1 MLSINEKDLGTPDP
15 QIVPIQVRKRV
26 ALTIDGRDVTVP
38 EGTSV
43 LRAAATIGIDIPKL
57 CATQMLDAFGSCRLC
72 LVQIEGMKGYPA
84 SCTTP
89 AAAGMKVTTQ
99 SAKLAQ
105 LRHGVMELYLSDHRV
120 ESFEGHLGTEMERM
134 AAAIGVNEVRYGFDG
149 ANHVH
154 APLDESNPY
163 FRFDPAQC
171 IVCSRCVRA
180 CDEVQGTF
188 ALTIQGRG
196 FESKVAASQD
206 QPFLDSECVSCG
218 ACVQACPT
226 GALMEKSLL
235 AKGQATR
242 SAVTTCAYC
251 GVGCS
256 FRAEMQGEE
265 LVRMVPNMD
274 GQANHGHSCVK
285 GRFAIGYATHP
296 DRILRP
302 MIRAKISDPWR
313 EVSWHEAIE
322 YTAAEFKRIQAK
334 YGRDTIGGITSSRC
348 TN

>member
-163 FRFDPAQC
+163 FR
-171 IVCSRCVRA
+171 
-180 CDEVQGTF
+180 
-188 ALTIQGRG
+188 
-196 FESKVAASQD
+196 
-206 QPFLDSECVSCG
+206 
-218 ACVQACPT
+218 
-226 GALMEKSLL
+226 
-235 AKGQATR
+235 
-242 SAVTTCAYC
+242 
-251 GVGCS
+251 
-256 FRAEMQGEE
+256 
-265 LVRMVPNMD
+265 
-274 GQANHGHSCVK
+274 
-285 GRFAIGYATHP
+285 
-296 DRILRP
+296 
-302 MIRAKISDPWR
+302 
-313 EVSWHEAIE
+313 
-322 YTAAEFKRIQAK
+322 
-334 YGRDTIGGITSSRC
+334 
-348 TN
+348 